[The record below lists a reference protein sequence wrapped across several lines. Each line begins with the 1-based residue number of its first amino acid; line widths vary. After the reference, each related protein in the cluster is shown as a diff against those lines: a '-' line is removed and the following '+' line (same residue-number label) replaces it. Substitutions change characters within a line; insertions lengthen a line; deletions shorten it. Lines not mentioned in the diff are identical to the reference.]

1 MQSKNIF
8 KYNTII
14 IIPAFN
20 EEYTITSLV
29 NTVKKYGTVVVVN
42 DGSTDSTYKKAKS
55 AGAIVVNAKHEG
67 YDKALIKGF
76 MKAKEISIKDKN
88 IEEFVVVT
96 MDADGQHDPNDIKY
110 FVIPILNENID
121 MVLGYRNSFPRF
133 SEVVM
138 NYFYKKI
145 FKVSDI
151 LCGMKSY
158 KLSLI
163 NNNDINF
170 LKSSIGTGLALN
182 FLNNK
187 FKWSFHNIKIKN
199 RKDSNSRIGIIKG
212 NIMILRALFISFIK
226 ILERKF

>member
-1 MQSKNIF
+1 
-8 KYNTII
+8 
-14 IIPAFN
+14 
-20 EEYTITSLV
+20 
-29 NTVKKYGTVVVVN
+29 
-42 DGSTDSTYKKAKS
+42 
-55 AGAIVVNAKHEG
+55 
-67 YDKALIKGF
+67 